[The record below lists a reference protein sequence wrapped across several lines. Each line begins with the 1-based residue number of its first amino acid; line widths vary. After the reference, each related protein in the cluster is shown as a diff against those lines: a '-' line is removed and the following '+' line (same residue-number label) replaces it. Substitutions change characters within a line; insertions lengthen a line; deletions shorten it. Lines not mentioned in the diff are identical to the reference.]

1 MIDLDYWYLSN
12 RTALFPEGTGR
23 KFPLFVIRK
32 NDGQYI
38 EPTCGYCFPC
48 FGNVM
53 IRSAGSDE
61 GHDVAFP
68 FDGTSELL
76 FQLGDFLNAF
86 RADCGSTGELVLVA
100 EDAE

>member
-1 MIDLDYWYLSN
+1 
-12 RTALFPEGTGR
+12 
-23 KFPLFVIRK
+23 
-32 NDGQYI
+32 
-38 EPTCGYCFPC
+38 
-48 FGNVM
+48 M